1 MRAEENRIHVAPFLV
16 LGEEGMNGDGYV
28 CDVRFGHPNRETSDQ
43 THPVAVKANAR
54 GDCSMVRIPMSC
66 AAKGD
71 ETFLFSYACNDDDTN
86 HCVRFLAI
94 FSSEVVVFFWFY
106 RPRNHK
112 YMLRGPCSTISA
124 SPLARIINL
133 ACSKFYFQ

>member
-16 LGEEGMNGDGYV
+16 LGEEGMNGDGYI

-54 GDCSMVRIPMSC
+54 GACSMVRIPMSC

-86 HCVRFLAI
+86 HWPFFHPRWLYFFGSAGLAI
-94 FSSEVVVFFWFY
+94 TSTCCVDRVQRSLL
-106 RPRNHK
+106 RP
-112 YMLRGPCSTISA
+112 LPALST
-124 SPLARIINL
+124 
-133 ACSKFYFQ
+133 